1 MYLEVFEQY
10 LERIELLSLLVKSGV
25 MYREGLLLK

>member
-10 LERIELLSLLVKSGV
+10 VERIELLSLLVKSGV
-25 MYREGLLLK
+25 MYRAGLFLK